1 MTHRQL
7 NKEYVDIM
15 RKADKAIGRK
25 EAVSLLHKADSI
37 RKKLH
42 AIDTPISAKA

>member
-1 MTHRQL
+1 MTKSQL

-15 RKADKAIGRK
+15 LKADKAVGRK
-25 EAVSLLHKADSI
+25 EAVSLLHRADSI

-42 AIDTPISAKA
+42 KANHHSS